1 MMRSLLYGVD
11 ASDPVTFAAIAVLL
25 MLVAVAASYFP
36 ARRAAEIDPIVSLR
50 SE

>member
-1 MMRSLLYGVD
+1 MRSLLYGID
-11 ASDPVTFAAIAVLL
+11 ASDPATFAAIAVLL

-36 ARRAAEIDPIVSLR
+36 ARRAAKIDPIVSLR